1 MLIQSCCLL
10 SKVQCYWY
18 KSTEFLLMQ
27 QRNITESPSY
37 SNCSWCL
44 KVIYTK
50 NLDFVLV
57 IIKVTCRP
65 THWGSLRVS
74 CQTSALQKSIY
85 SSPSEPRRPLIRWRN
100 VDNQPSS
107 SAPRLH
113 TLSDRCTCWASS
125 RVWLLQGSKTHKKTK
140 QNKSVSSENT
150 HGKQQCLWQNNSRSL
165 TSSCPPP
172 RPRRGQHPW
181 WTQRWPS
188 G

>member
-140 QNKSVSSENT
+140 T
-150 HGKQQCLWQNNSRSL
+150 KQERFIWKHPRQTAVPL
-165 TSSCPPP
+165 TKQLTEPDEQLSTSP
-172 RPRRGQHPW
+172 
-181 WTQRWPS
+181 TS
-188 G
+188 